1 MKNKCAVLLKA
12 ELLKFLGF
20 NEIRYGKDRK
30 KRNRSVMLAAG
41 MIIVAAVVML
51 YSAMLSAGLSFMGLH
66 ELIPAYMVAIIS
78 IITIIFNTVKT
89 GNVLFQSRD
98 FELLLSL
105 PIPISTVIRAKF
117 LSMYVLSLVFSM
129 LVSLPMSVVYL
140 AASQGGILRSIMLL
154 TSLAVVPLFPMTIAM
169 GLGAAVTAIASRTKH
184 KNVITVMSFL
194 IFLGAYFFVIFRVG
208 GMQEITEEAFRNIA
222 DIIGAQIRRMYP
234 PAGIYHMAIHEE
246 NTGAYIIFM
255 AGSVLI
261 LLLAVRVISL
271 GYIKIYSKLNAHSTK
286 SNYKWKENKVTP
298 VMIALFKKEWKRYT
312 ASGIYVMNT
321 CIGAIFLAAAG
332 IALFIMNPEDLS
344 SMLEIP
350 QIATMFEK
358 LIPMIACLFVLMTS
372 TTASA
377 ISIEGREWWI
387 IRSLP
392 VEAKQVYIG
401 KIMVNMILLVPAIL
415 IYSTL
420 CSIKYMD
427 SFPQIAILYLMPL
440 SFAFLISAAGL
451 YINVRMPVF
460 DWSSETAAVKQG
472 GAVAIT
478 VLVGMAV
485 GIGGVVIMA
494 FVPDSI
500 ILWVQT
506 GLTIVVSFIGY
517 LLYNRLCR
525 IPLKEIE

>member
-30 KRNRSVMLAAG
+30 KRNRSLMLAAG
-41 MIIVAAVVML
+41 MILVAAMVML
-51 YSAMLSAGLSFMGLH
+51 YSAMLAAGLSVMGLH
-66 ELIPAYMVAIIS
+66 ELIPAYMVAVIS
-78 IITIIFNTVKT
+78 IITIIFNTVKI
-89 GNVLFQSRD
+89 GNVLYQSRD
-98 FELLLSL
+98 FEMLLSL
-105 PIPISTVIRAKF
+105 PVPAATVIKAKF
-117 LSMYVLSLVFSM
+117 LSMYLLSLVFSM

-140 AASQGGILRSIMLL
+140 AASRGGILRSIMLL

-184 KNVITVMSFL
+184 KNVIMVMSFL
-194 IFLGAYFFVIFRVG
+194 IFLGAYFFAVFRVG
-208 GMQEITEEAFRNIA
+208 GMGEITEEDFRNIA
-222 DIIGAQIRRMYP
+222 GMLGAQIRRMYP
-234 PAGIYHMAIHEE
+234 PAGIYHMAVHEV
-246 NTGAYIIFM
+246 NLGAYLIFM
-255 AGSVLI
+255 GGSVLI
-261 LLLAVRVISL
+261 LLLAVKIISL
-271 GYIKIYSKLNAHSTK
+271 GYIKIYSALNAHGTK
-286 SNYKWKENKVTP
+286 SNYTWTENKETP
-298 VMIALFKKEWKRYT
+298 VLTALFKKEWKRYT

-321 CIGAIFLAAAG
+321 CIGAVFLAGAG

-344 SMLEIP
+344 SILEIP
-350 QIATMFEK
+350 QLAAMFGK

-372 TTASA
+372 TTASS
-377 ISIEGREWWI
+377 ISIEGKEWWI

-392 VEAKQVYIG
+392 VEAKQVYIS
-401 KIMVNMILLVPAIL
+401 KIMVNLALLVPAII

-427 SFPQIAILYLMPL
+427 SFPQIALLYLMPL

-451 YINVRMPVF
+451 YINVKMPVF
-460 DWSSETAAVKQG
+460 DWTSETAAVKQG
-472 GAVAIT
+472 GAMTIT

-485 GIGGVVIMA
+485 GIAGIFIMA
-494 FVPDSI
+494 FIPDSI
-500 ILWVQT
+500 ILWVEA